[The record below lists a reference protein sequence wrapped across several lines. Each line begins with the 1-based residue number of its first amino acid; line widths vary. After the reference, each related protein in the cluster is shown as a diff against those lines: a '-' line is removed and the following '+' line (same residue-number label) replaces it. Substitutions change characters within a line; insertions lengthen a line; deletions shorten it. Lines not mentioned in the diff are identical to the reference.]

1 MPSKRKVRRSGMT
14 EQAKGANA
22 RYCRPRNIAIF
33 TRKGNNIFLHAV
45 GIILNSTGLVVLTLT
60 GT

>member
-1 MPSKRKVRRSGMT
+1 MT